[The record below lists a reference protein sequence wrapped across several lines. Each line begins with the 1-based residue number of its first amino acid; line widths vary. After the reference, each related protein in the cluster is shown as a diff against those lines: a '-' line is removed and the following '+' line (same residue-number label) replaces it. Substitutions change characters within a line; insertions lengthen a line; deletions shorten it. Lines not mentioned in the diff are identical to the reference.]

1 MLHAP
6 NATGKQIGTLYYNRV
21 WACRNT
27 IGAFVL
33 HARSVRGWSSGMH
46 NVVCSRQFVHNVC
59 HQCIQWSN
67 AVKWCC

>member
-46 NVVCSRQFVHNVC
+46 NV
-59 HQCIQWSN
+59 
-67 AVKWCC
+67 